1 MNLNR
6 KPHRNPDLLIVGGGI
21 VGLTVARA
29 ARARWPDSTVTLL
42 EKEEDVGLHASGR
55 NSGVL
60 HAGFYYSA
68 DSLKARFSR
77 EGTRRWTELCLERG
91 LGINRCGKL
100 VVAQGPHE
108 LEGLAELKR
117 RGDRNGVLLHE
128 VTAQEA
134 REIDPAAKTHER
146 ALFSPNTAS
155 VDPAEVTRALA
166 SDAREAGVE
175 ILFGTRA
182 LQRRGTALDTTAG
195 LFQPG
200 YLINAA
206 GLYADRLARS
216 YGFGEDLDILPFKGI
231 YLYGDPQHRR
241 PRVHI
246 YPVPKLSR
254 PWLGV
259 HFTIGVQG
267 EVKIGPTAI
276 PAFWREHYKGLQ
288 NLSLWEAASI
298 LLTEAGLFLRNDFE
312 FREIAMEEMRKYLR
326 PVLARQGARLVDG
339 TPMDSFRIWGKP
351 GIRAQLFHRKERKM
365 LMDFHLEGDDRSL
378 HILNAVSPAF
388 TCALPFAEFVLDE
401 VEVKMGEGAG
411 LREEPPDEAGSG
423 HQDGPARGGMEPAN
437 ARSRNRPSAST
448 P

>member
-1 MNLNR
+1 MRPRILLKGRRSMTPN
-6 KPHRNPDLLIVGGGI
+6 RNPDLLIVGGGI
-21 VGLTVARA
+21 VGLAVARA
-29 ARARWPDSTVTLL
+29 ARARWPDLSVMLV
-42 EKEEDVGLHASGR
+42 EKEQDVGLHASGR

-60 HAGFYYSA
+60 HAGFYYGA

-77 EGTRRWTELCLERG
+77 EGTRQWTELCLERG

-117 RGDRNGVLLHE
+117 RGDRNGVRLQE

-134 REIDPAAKTHER
+134 REIDPAARTHER
-146 ALFSPNTAS
+146 ALFSPTTAS

-175 ILFGTRA
+175 LVFGVRVVG
-182 LQRRGTALDTTAG
+182 RRGSALGTTAG
-195 LFQPG
+195 AFEPG

-231 YLYGDPQHRR
+231 YLYGDPREKR

-246 YPVPKLSR
+246 YPVPKLDR

-259 HFTIGVQG
+259 HFTIGVKGQ
-267 EVKIGPTAI
+267 VKIGPTAI

-288 NLSLWEAASI
+288 NLSLRDAVSI
-298 LLTEAGLFLRNDFE
+298 LATEAGLFLRNDFE
-312 FREIAMEEMRKYLR
+312 FREIAVEEMKKYLR
-326 PVLARQGARLVDG
+326 PTLVRQGARLVDG
-339 TPMDSFRIWGKP
+339 TPMDSFRTWGTP

-388 TCALPFAEFVLDE
+388 TCALPFAGFVLDE
-401 VEVKMGEGAG
+401 VEARAGGGAV
-411 LREEPPDEAGSG
+411 P
-423 HQDGPARGGMEPAN
+423 HHGPG
-437 ARSRNRPSAST
+437 
-448 P
+448 

>member
-1 MNLNR
+1 MHS
-6 KPHRNPDLLIVGGGI
+6 KRNPDLLIVGGGI
-21 VGLTVARA
+21 VGLAVARA
-29 ARARWPDSTVTLL
+29 ARARWPDATVALL
-42 EKEEDVGLHASGR
+42 EKEQDVGLHASGR

-60 HAGFYYSA
+60 HAGFYYGA

-77 EGTRRWTELCLERG
+77 EGTRQWTELCLERG

-134 REIDPAAKTHER
+134 REIDPAARTHER
-146 ALFSPNTAS
+146 ALFSPTTAS

-166 SDAREAGVE
+166 SDAREAGVDM
-175 ILFGTRA
+175 LFGVRV
-182 LQRRGTALDTTAG
+182 LGRRGAGLDTTAG
-195 LFQPG
+195 AFQPG

-206 GLYADRLARS
+206 GLYADRLAQS
-216 YGFGEDLDILPFKGI
+216 FGFGEDLDILPFKGI
-231 YLYGDPQHRR
+231 YLYGDPQEKR

-246 YPVPKLSR
+246 YPVPKLDR

-267 EVKIGPTAI
+267 QVKIGPTAI

-288 NLSLWEAASI
+288 NLSLRDAASI
-298 LLTEAGLFLRNDFE
+298 LATEAGLFLRNDFE
-312 FREIAMEEMRKYLR
+312 FREIAVEEMKKYLR
-326 PVLARQGARLVDG
+326 PVLVRQGALLVEG
-339 TPMDSFRIWGKP
+339 TPMGSFRTWGKP
-351 GIRAQLFHRKERKM
+351 GIRAQLFHKKERKM
-365 LMDFHLEGDDRSL
+365 LMDFHLEGDDGSL

-401 VEVKMGEGAG
+401 VEARTGGGVSRA
-411 LREEPPDEAGSG
+411 
-423 HQDGPARGGMEPAN
+423 DGT
-437 ARSRNRPSAST
+437 SD
-448 P
+448 